1 MDVRV
6 LIGSEVRLYRIG
18 LERLLREIPDTTI
31 VGTASSAE
39 EASELAGALIHEVM
53 LLDMAMPDAY
63 GIARRVGRLSP
74 VSKVVAL
81 GTPENEAEV
90 LACAEAGIAGYVTGD
105 GSVEDVVAAIRTIAR
120 GEVYCSAK
128 VASSLVRRV
137 AERASS
143 MPAASGSLT
152 AREAQI
158 LKLLQ
163 QGLSNKMI
171 SRTLGIELPTV
182 KNHVHNILTKLGI
195 HRRAEAILVDTR
207 TSP

>member
-6 LIGSEVRLYRIG
+6 LIASEVRLYRIG
-18 LERLLREIPDTTI
+18 LERLLREIADVTI
-31 VGTASSAE
+31 VGSASSAE
-39 EASELAGALIHEVM
+39 EACGLAGALIHEVL

-81 GTPENEAEV
+81 GTPEDEAEV
-90 LACAEAGIAGYVTGD
+90 LACAEAGIAGYVTRD
-105 GSVEDVVAAIRTIAR
+105 GSVADVVAAIRTIAR

-128 VASSLVRRV
+128 VAGSLVRRV

-143 MPAASGSLT
+143 MPAAGGSLT
-152 AREAQI
+152 AREGQI
-158 LKLLQ
+158 FKLLQ

-195 HRRAEAILVDTR
+195 HRRAEAILVDQR

>member
-6 LIGSEVRLYRIG
+6 LIASEVRLYRIG
-18 LERLLREIPDTTI
+18 LERLLREIPDITI

-39 EASELAGALIHEVM
+39 EASELAGALVHEVM

>member
-6 LIGSEVRLYRIG
+6 LIASEVRLYRIG
-18 LERLLREIPDTTI
+18 LERLLREIPDITI
-31 VGTASSAE
+31 VGTASSVE
-39 EASELAGALIHEVM
+39 EACELAGALIHEMM

-63 GIARRVGRLSP
+63 GVARRVGRLSP

-81 GTPENEAEV
+81 GTPEDEAEI
-90 LACAEAGIAGYVTGD
+90 LACAEAGIAGYVTRD
-105 GSVEDVVAAIRTIAR
+105 GSVDDVVAAIRTIAR
-120 GEVYCSAK
+120 GEVYCSGK

-143 MPAASGSLT
+143 MPASNGALT

-195 HRRAEAILVDTR
+195 HRRAEALLVDPR